1 MVETLM
7 AGDLHFHRGTRPPAA
22 EPSMGPTVVGFAD
35 FGLLAYEARV
45 YLRWQLSGSPSS
57 YSSRLAICKARVPPL
72 RGLTIPRG
80 ELTSLTLLSRL
91 MLKVIMA
98 LQKVSYPPTSSI
110 MMVDSKCSISA
121 VQTTKPL
128 LP

>member
-1 MVETLM
+1 MKKVWIDLMVETLM

-72 RGLTIPRG
+72 RGLTIPNFSH
-80 ELTSLTLLSRL
+80 TF
-91 MLKVIMA
+91 V
-98 LQKVSYPPTSSI
+98 
-110 MMVDSKCSISA
+110 
-121 VQTTKPL
+121 
-128 LP
+128 